1 SEMPNRSTALIQSLN
16 TLLTPE
22 RLAPYK
28 AAAGDDIEGALD
40 LYEWNSRISAAVFED
55 LGYLEV
61 ALRNACHNQLI
72 IWNQR
77 ENNDVPWYFRTIFG
91 QESQKDIEK
100 ARRALYSNCRCCGCI
115 GTTLPATG
123 SRTRSRNASANSRK

>member
-1 SEMPNRSTALIQSLN
+1 MPNRSTALIQSLN

-100 ARRALYSNCRCCGCI
+100 ARRRSTRTADVAGVLVRLCPQRDPGRAA
-115 GTTLPATG
+115 GTHR
-123 SRTRSRNASANSRK
+123 RT